1 MIDFILGCITLALFL
16 GIIVTGY
23 IVHIGYVLLGWK
35 KVKKR
40 GKNRVVSNS
49 VEKIS

>member
-1 MIDFILGCITLALFL
+1 MADLILGSITLALFL

-23 IVHIGYVLLGWK
+23 IVQLGFVLFGWK

-40 GKNRVVSNS
+40 GKHHRT
-49 VEKIS
+49 

>member
-1 MIDFILGCITLALFL
+1 MTDLILGSITLALFL
-16 GIIVTGY
+16 GIVVTGY

-40 GKNRVVSNS
+40 GKHHRT
-49 VEKIS
+49 